1 MNTTTEREDP
11 EWRRQADA
19 EPYRIACYVMSHA
32 SAPWHVTDVAS
43 GDSNTSDGGAYPA
56 FRTLKRTVA
65 SVNTPLT
72 GCPASCPSA

>member
-32 SAPWHVTDVAS
+32 SAPWHVTDVWTDECAA
-43 GDSNTSDGGAYPA
+43 GPFHTREEA
-56 FRTLKRTVA
+56 
-65 SVNTPLT
+65 LT
-72 GCPASCPSA
+72 AAARLNAQNRLDRAQ